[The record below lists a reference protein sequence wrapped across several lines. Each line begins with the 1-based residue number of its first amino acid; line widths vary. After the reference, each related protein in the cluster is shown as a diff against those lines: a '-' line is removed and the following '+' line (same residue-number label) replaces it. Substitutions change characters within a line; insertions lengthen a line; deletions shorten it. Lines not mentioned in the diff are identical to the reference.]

1 MVKFR
6 KFIRNLFRFM
16 YNRKSSERQRL
27 PIETT
32 LKMMTD
38 SSDLENANIQT
49 DSSSSQEHLI
59 ENFKKPV
66 EEQSSESS
74 SDLDFVKF
82 ESYEDSSSLESTE
95 DDEFNEKTSLVMAMV
110 KAA

>member
-1 MVKFR
+1 MIKFR
-6 KFIRNLFRFM
+6 KFIHNVFRFM
-16 YNRKSSERQRL
+16 YNRKPSERQRL

-59 ENFKKPV
+59 KNFKNPV
-66 EEQSSESS
+66 KKQASESS
-74 SDLDFVKF
+74 SNMDLVKI

-95 DDEFNEKTSLVMAMV
+95 DDEFNEKISLVV
-110 KAA
+110 LKAA